1 MKDLFDLSNRSAI
14 ITGGAGLLGVYHARA
29 LLQNGCMVELWD
41 INEEALAFSADIL
54 AKEFSDGLVRTKKID
69 ITNES
74 EIESR
79 VMEAR
84 NTKQKIDILINNAA
98 LNPKYIQNEKKPNF
112 LFEEYSQTS
121 WNQEIQVGLTGA
133 MLSSKYVGSLMAENN
148 SGTIVNISSDLSV
161 ISPDQRIY
169 LKDGV
174 PESEQFKKP
183 ISYSV
188 IKTGLIGMTRYL
200 ATYWA
205 HLGVRV
211 NAISPGG
218 IFENQDF
225 DFVEKLVS
233 RIPMNRMAYP
243 DDYVGVVQFLCSDAS
258 KYMTGQ
264 NIVVD
269 GGRSVW

>member
-29 LLQNGCMVELWD
+29 LLQKGCMVELWD
-41 INEEALAFSADIL
+41 INEEALAFSSDIL

-69 ITNES
+69 ITNEL

-112 LFEEYSQTS
+112 LFEEYSQIS